1 MRSVAASRTGS
12 NISAAADKSNFTRL
26 KLKLARLKS
35 TYKLEPRNTRND
47 TKTNTGLRIGWDGE
61 LELPQCLLPVSF
73 RVFRVFRGLPAFAP
87 PVRSQLFSRKKS
99 GGLADCAREPIVESN
114 HQTFMNLH
122 PIDLAI
128 IILYLIAT
136 VFVGF
141 WVSKRASKNMKSYF
155 LGGNKLPWYMLGVS
169 NASGMFDISGT
180 MWLVYITATYGMKGV
195 WLPWLWPVFNQIF
208 LMVYMSIWL
217 RRSNVMTGAEW
228 IQTRFGKGPGATASH
243 IIVVVFAL
251 VSVIGFLAYASKGIG
266 KFAGEFLPGHL
277 SDDTYAWI
285 LMGITTFYVVKGG
298 MFSVVFTEVI
308 QFCILTVASL
318 AIGIIAM
325 MKVSPDMLNKFVPQ
339 GWHDLF
345 FGWNLGLDWTS
356 IPEINNKIA
365 ADGYSLFGI
374 FFMMMLFKGILISAA
389 GPAPNYDMQRILSTK
404 GPREAALMSSTVNVV
419 LFFPR
424 YMMITGLTVL
434 ALAFYSPDLAAMG
447 KDLDLEKI
455 LPLALARFVP
465 VGVLG
470 LLMAGL
476 LAAFM
481 SNFAATVNAAP
492 AYLVNDI
499 YKRYIDPNAPAK
511 RYVWLS
517 YAASFGVVVVG
528 LLFGLITH
536 SIDSIVQWIVSGL
549 WGGYTASNVLKWYWW
564 RFNGWGYFWGMLTGI
579 VSSLTTPLLFP
590 TLHAINTFP
599 IILGISLAGSLLGTF
614 LTKPEEESVL
624 MDFYR
629 RVRPWGFWGPVHRKI
644 VAADP
649 SFQRNKD
656 FYRDMF
662 NIAVGTVWQTCF
674 IVLAMFLVL
683 RSFRNAAI
691 TLAVLVVTCV
701 ILKKN
706 WYDRLPAPTP
716 DVEPETEGNP
726 N

>member
-1 MRSVAASRTGS
+1 M
-12 NISAAADKSNFTRL
+12 
-26 KLKLARLKS
+26 KL
-35 TYKLEPRNTRND
+35 N
-47 TKTNTGLRIGWDGE
+47 
-61 LELPQCLLPVSF
+61 
-73 RVFRVFRGLPAFAP
+73 
-87 PVRSQLFSRKKS
+87 
-99 GGLADCAREPIVESN
+99 
-114 HQTFMNLH
+114 
-122 PIDLAI
+122 PIDLG
-128 IILYLIAT
+128 IILIYLIAT
-136 VFVGF
+136 IFVGF
-141 WVSKRASKNMKSYF
+141 WVSKRASKDMKSYF
-155 LGGNKLPWYMLGVS
+155 LGGNKLPWYLLGVS

-180 MWLVYITATYGMKGV
+180 MWLVYVTATYGMKGT
-195 WLPWLWPVFNQIF
+195 WLPWVWPVFNQIF

-228 IQTRFGKGPGATASH
+228 IQTRFGKGTGATASH

-308 QFCILTVASL
+308 QFCILTVASI

-325 MKVSPDMLNKFVPQ
+325 VRVAPDMLDKVIPS

-345 FGWNLGLDWTS
+345 FGWNLGLNWTS
-356 IPEINNKIA
+356 IPEINNRIA

-374 FFMMMLFKGILISAA
+374 FFIMMCFKGILISAA
-389 GPAPNYDMQRILSTK
+389 GPAPNYDMQRVLSTK

-424 YMMITGLTVL
+424 YMMIMGLTIL
-434 ALAFYSPDLAAMG
+434 ALAFYTPDLAAMG
-447 KDLDLEKI
+447 EKLDLEKI

-465 VGVLG
+465 VGILG
-470 LLMAGL
+470 LVIAGL

-499 YKRYIDPNAPAK
+499 YKRYINPNAPQK

-517 YAASFGVVVVG
+517 YLVSFAVVVVG

-564 RFNGWGYFWGMLTGI
+564 RFNSWGYFWGMLTGLG
-579 VSSLTTPLLFP
+579 SSLTVPLLFP
-590 TLHAINTFP
+590 QLHAINTFP
-599 IILGISLAGSLLGTF
+599 IILGISLVGCFVATF
-614 LTKPEEESVL
+614 LTKPEEEQVL
-624 MDFYR
+624 KDFYR
-629 RVRPWGFWGPVHRKI
+629 RVRPWGFWGPVYEK
-644 VAADP
+644 VVKEDP

-656 FYRDMF
+656 FFRDMF
-662 NIAVGTVWQTCF
+662 NIGIGTIWQTCF
-674 IVLAMFLVL
+674 IVLAMFLVT
-683 RSFRNAAI
+683 RHFQNAAI
-691 TLAVLVVTCV
+691 TLIVLVITCF
-701 ILKKN
+701 ILKKT

-716 DVEPETEGNP
+716 DPLPEAQAQPGEAAATTR
-726 N
+726 

>member
-1 MRSVAASRTGS
+1 M
-12 NISAAADKSNFTRL
+12 
-26 KLKLARLKS
+26 
-35 TYKLEPRNTRND
+35 
-47 TKTNTGLRIGWDGE
+47 
-61 LELPQCLLPVSF
+61 
-73 RVFRVFRGLPAFAP
+73 
-87 PVRSQLFSRKKS
+87 QL
-99 GGLADCAREPIVESN
+99 
-114 HQTFMNLH
+114 HW
-122 PIDLAI
+122 IDLSIIAI
-128 IILYLIAT
+128 YLIAT
-136 VFVGF
+136 VSIGF
-141 WVSKRASKNMKSYF
+141 WVSKRASKDMKSYF

-251 VSVIGFLAYASKGIG
+251 VSVIGFLAYAAKGIG

-298 MFSVVFTEVI
+298 MFSVVFTEVV
-308 QFCILTVASL
+308 QFCILTVASI

-325 MKVSPDMLNKFVPQ
+325 MKVTPDVLDKIVPS

-345 FGWNLGLDWTS
+345 FGWNLNLNWAS
-356 IPEINNKIA
+356 IPEINNRIA
-365 ADGYSLFGI
+365 SDGYSLFGI
-374 FFMMMLFKGILISAA
+374 FFMMMCFKGILISAA
-389 GPAPNYDMQRILSTK
+389 GPAPNYDMQRVLSTK

-434 ALAFYSPDLAAMG
+434 ALAFYTPDLAAMG
-447 KDLDLEKI
+447 DKLDLEKI

-465 VGVLG
+465 VGILG

-499 YKRYIDPNAPAK
+499 YKRYINPHAPPK

-517 YAASFGVVVVG
+517 YLASFGVVVVG

-536 SIDSIVQWIVSGL
+536 SINSIVTWIVSGL
-549 WGGYTASNVLKWYWW
+549 WGGYIVSNVLKWYWW
-564 RFNGWGYFWGMLTGI
+564 RFNGWGYFWGMAVGI
-579 VSSLTTPLLFP
+579 TSAVVMASPYVLPNI
-590 TLHAINTFP
+590 HDINKFP
-599 IILGISLAGSLLGTF
+599 IILVVSLVAALLGTF
-614 LTKPEEESVL
+614 LTPPEEDGIL
-624 MDFYR
+624 KDFYR
-629 RVRPWGFWGPVHRKI
+629 RVRPWGFWGPIHRK
-644 VAADP
+644 VVQEDP

-656 FYRDMF
+656 FFRDMF
-662 NIAVGTVWQTCF
+662 NIGIGTVWQTCF

-691 TLAVLVVTCV
+691 TFVVLVVTCF
-701 ILKKN
+701 ILKKT

-716 DVEPETEGNP
+716 DPVPEMEGNAK
-726 N
+726 

>member
-1 MRSVAASRTGS
+1 M
-12 NISAAADKSNFTRL
+12 K
-26 KLKLARLKS
+26 
-35 TYKLEPRNTRND
+35 
-47 TKTNTGLRIGWDGE
+47 
-61 LELPQCLLPVSF
+61 
-73 RVFRVFRGLPAFAP
+73 
-87 PVRSQLFSRKKS
+87 
-99 GGLADCAREPIVESN
+99 
-114 HQTFMNLH
+114 LH
-122 PIDLAI
+122 PVDLAI
-128 IILYLIAT
+128 IGLYLIAT
-136 VFVGF
+136 IFVGF
-141 WVSKRASKNMKSYF
+141 WVSKRASKDMKSYF

-180 MWLVYITATYGMKGV
+180 MWLVYITAAYGLKGV

-228 IQTRFGKGPGATASH
+228 IQTRFGKGGGATASH

-277 SDDTYAWI
+277 SDDTYAFI

-308 QFCILTVASL
+308 QFCILTIASL
-318 AIGIIAM
+318 AIGAIAM
-325 MKVSPDMLNKFVPQ
+325 TKVAPDVLNKIVPQ

-345 FGWNLGLDWTS
+345 FGWNLGLNWDS

-374 FFMMMLFKGILISAA
+374 FFMMMCFKGILISAA
-389 GPAPNYDMQRILSTK
+389 GPAPNYDMQRVLSTK

-424 YMMITGLTVL
+424 YMMITGLTIL
-434 ALAFYSPDLAAMG
+434 ALAFYTPDLAAMG
-447 KDLDLEKI
+447 DKLDLEKI
-455 LPLALARFVP
+455 LPLALAKFVP
-465 VGVLG
+465 VGILG

-499 YKRYIDPNAPAK
+499 YKRYINPNAPQK

-517 YAASFGVVVVG
+517 YVASFGVVVIG
-528 LLFGLITH
+528 LLFGLVTH
-536 SIDSIVQWIVSGL
+536 SINSIVQWIVSGL

-579 VSSLTTPLLFP
+579 VSSLGLPLILPQLIPHLQPFVESHFGADAANVMVLLGHPITSFP
-590 TLHAINTFP
+590 L
-599 IILGISLAGSLLGTF
+599 ILVLSLVGCLLGTY
-614 LTKPEEESVL
+614 LSKPEEESVL

-629 RVRPWGFWGPVHRKI
+629 RVRPWGFWGPVYRK
-644 VAADP
+644 VLAADP
-649 SFQRNKD
+649 NFQRNQD
-656 FYRDMF
+656 FFRDVF
-662 NIAVGTVWQTCF
+662 NIGVGTIWQTCF
-674 IVLAMFLVL
+674 IVLAMFFVL
-683 RSFRNAAI
+683 RDFQKAGI
-691 TLAVLVVTCV
+691 TLAVLIVTCI
-701 ILKKN
+701 ILKKT
-706 WYDRLPAPTP
+706 WYDRLPPPTP
-716 DVEPETEGNP
+716 DAAPETGENP
-726 N
+726 K

>member
-1 MRSVAASRTGS
+1 M
-12 NISAAADKSNFTRL
+12 
-26 KLKLARLKS
+26 KLHA
-35 TYKLEPRNTRND
+35 
-47 TKTNTGLRIGWDGE
+47 
-61 LELPQCLLPVSF
+61 V
-73 RVFRVFRGLPAFAP
+73 
-87 PVRSQLFSRKKS
+87 
-99 GGLADCAREPIVESN
+99 
-114 HQTFMNLH
+114 
-122 PIDLAI
+122 DLAI
-128 IILYLIAT
+128 VVLYLIAT
-136 VFVGF
+136 IIVGF
-141 WVSKRASKNMKSYF
+141 WVSKRASRDMKSYF

-180 MWLVYITATYGMKGV
+180 MWLVYVTAAYGLKGV

-228 IQTRFGKGPGATASH
+228 IQTRFGKGGGATASH

-277 SDDTYAWI
+277 SDDTYAFI

-308 QFCILTVASL
+308 QFCILTIASL
-318 AIGIIAM
+318 AIGVIAM
-325 MKVSPDMLNKFVPQ
+325 VKVAPDMLSKVVPQ

-345 FGWNLGLDWTS
+345 FGWNLGLNWES
-356 IPEINNKIA
+356 IPEINNRIA

-374 FFMMMLFKGILISAA
+374 FFMMMCFKGILISAA
-389 GPAPNYDMQRILSTK
+389 GPAPNYDMQRVLSTK

-424 YMMITGLTVL
+424 YMMITGLTIL
-434 ALAFYSPDLAAMG
+434 ALTFYTPDLAAMG
-447 KDLDLEKI
+447 DKLDLEKI
-455 LPLALARFVP
+455 LPLALAKFVP
-465 VGVLG
+465 VGILG

-499 YKRYIDPNAPAK
+499 YKRYINPHASQK
-511 RYVWLS
+511 QYVWLS

-528 LLFGLITH
+528 LLFGLVTH
-536 SIDSIVQWIVSGL
+536 SINSIVQWIVSGL

-579 VSSLTTPLLFP
+579 LASLGLPLVMPQIIPLLKPCVESHFGANAANVMELLGQPITSFP
-590 TLHAINTFP
+590 L
-599 IILGISLAGSLLGTF
+599 ILVLSLVGCLLGTF
-614 LTKPEEESVL
+614 LSKPEEESVL
-624 MDFYR
+624 IDFYR
-629 RVRPWGFWGPVHRKI
+629 RVRPWGFWGPIHRK
-644 VAADP
+644 VAANHP
-649 SFQRNKD
+649 GFRRNTD
-656 FYRDMF
+656 FFRDMF
-662 NIAVGTVWQTCF
+662 NIGVGTVWQTCF
-674 IVLAMFLVL
+674 IVLAMFFVL
-683 RSFRNAAI
+683 RDFEKAGI
-691 TLAVLVVTCV
+691 TLAVLIFTCI
-701 ILKKN
+701 ILKKT

-716 DVEPETEGNP
+716 DAAPETGENP
-726 N
+726 K

>member
-1 MRSVAASRTGS
+1 M
-12 NISAAADKSNFTRL
+12 
-26 KLKLARLKS
+26 
-35 TYKLEPRNTRND
+35 
-47 TKTNTGLRIGWDGE
+47 
-61 LELPQCLLPVSF
+61 
-73 RVFRVFRGLPAFAP
+73 
-87 PVRSQLFSRKKS
+87 QL
-99 GGLADCAREPIVESN
+99 
-114 HQTFMNLH
+114 HW
-122 PIDLAI
+122 IDLSIIAI
-128 IILYLIAT
+128 YLIAT
-136 VFVGF
+136 IFVGF
-141 WVSKRASKNMKSYF
+141 WVSKRASKDMKSYF

-180 MWLVYITATYGMKGV
+180 MWLVYVTATYGMKGV

-228 IQTRFGKGPGATASH
+228 IQTRFGKGGGATASH

-308 QFCILTVASL
+308 QFCILTIASL

-325 MKVSPDMLNKFVPQ
+325 MKVSPDVLNKIVPQ

-345 FGWNLGLDWTS
+345 FGWNLGLNWTS

-389 GPAPNYDMQRILSTK
+389 GPAPNYDMQRVLSTK

-434 ALAFYSPDLAAMG
+434 ALAFYTPDLAAMG
-447 KDLDLEKI
+447 DKLDLEKI

-499 YKRYIDPNAPAK
+499 YKRYINPNAPAK

-517 YAASFGVVVVG
+517 YVASFGVVVVG
-528 LLFGLITH
+528 LLFGLFTH
-536 SIDSIVQWIVSGL
+536 SINSIVQWIVSGL

-564 RFNGWGYFWGMLTGI
+564 RFNGWGYFWGMFTGI
-579 VSSLTTPLLFP
+579 ASSLTTPLIFP
-590 TLHAINTFP
+590 QLHAINTFP
-599 IILGISLAGSLLGTF
+599 IILGLSIVGCLLGTY
-614 LTKPEEESVL
+614 LTRPEEESVL
-624 MDFYR
+624 KDFYR
-629 RVRPWGFWGPVHRKI
+629 RVRPWGFWGPIYRKI
-644 VAADP
+644 VAEEPD
-649 SFQRNKD
+649 FQRNKD

-662 NIAVGTVWQTCF
+662 NIVIGTIWQTCF

-683 RSFRNAAI
+683 RSFRNAGI
-691 TLAVLVVTCV
+691 TLVVLVITCV

-716 DVEPETEGNP
+716 DPVPGTGESSK
-726 N
+726 